1 MFRPVVTL
9 AFLGTLAVSGCGV
22 LQSGQRTEPEPD
34 YDDPGGYQDTGYGS
48 ATRVAQTACRDAI
61 VRRWRVPE
69 SRVRTTGR
77 STNADGESLVNW
89 EIQDGGAGYC
99 RVDVNG
105 EVSALEVERSRDER
119 SGGFDDDEFDNYP
132 DDNDD
137 FGSREVRSSQ
147 LRACRDEVVRRLG
160 VRPSEVGMSAGELDD
175 RQMAYIEWNLNNGR
189 VGSCL
194 VDNEDVV
201 VRFRSR

>member
-1 MFRPVVTL
+1 MYGAVVTL
-9 AFLGTLAVSGCGV
+9 AFAGMLAVSGCGV

-34 YDDPGGYQDTGYGS
+34 YDDPGDYQDTGYGS
-48 ATRVAQTACRDAI
+48 ASRVAQTACRDEI

-77 STNADGESLVNW
+77 SSNADGESLVNW

-99 RVDVNG
+99 RVGVNG
-105 EVSALEVERSRDER
+105 NVSALEVERTRDGR
-119 SGGFDDDEFDNYP
+119 TGDNDGNFGDFDDG
-132 DDNDD
+132 NDD

-147 LRACRDEVVRRLG
+147 IRACRDEVVRRLG
-160 VRPSEVGMSAGELDD
+160 VRPSEIGMNAGELDD

-189 VGSCL
+189 AGSCL
-194 VDNEDVV
+194 VDDEDVV
-201 VRFRSR
+201 VRFMSR

>member
-1 MFRPVVTL
+1 MYRPVVTL
-9 AFLGTLAVSGCGV
+9 AFAGILAVSGCGV

-34 YDDPGGYQDTGYGS
+34 YDDPGDYQDTGYGS
-48 ATRVAQTACRDAI
+48 ATRVAQAACRDAI

-105 EVSALEVERSRDER
+105 EVSALEVERNRDGR
-119 SGGFDDDEFDNYP
+119 PGDFDDDGDVGDFD
-132 DDNDD
+132 DDD

-147 LRACRDEVVRRLG
+147 IRACRDEVVRRLG
-160 VRPSEVGMSAGELDD
+160 VRPSEVGMNAGELDD

-189 VGSCL
+189 AGTCL